1 MRKRKTAKKL
11 AYKGTQDM
19 CPQPHFN
26 SNSSLKTATL
36 RHAHQNHSHS
46 TSTHRK
52 SVLTPVRTAL
62 NFRAP
67 GWRQRIAGGGKPTHL
82 VSKVS

>member
-46 TSTHRK
+46 TSTHRE
-52 SVLTPVRTAL
+52 SVLTPVRTTL
-62 NFRAP
+62 N
-67 GWRQRIAGGGKPTHL
+67 
-82 VSKVS
+82 